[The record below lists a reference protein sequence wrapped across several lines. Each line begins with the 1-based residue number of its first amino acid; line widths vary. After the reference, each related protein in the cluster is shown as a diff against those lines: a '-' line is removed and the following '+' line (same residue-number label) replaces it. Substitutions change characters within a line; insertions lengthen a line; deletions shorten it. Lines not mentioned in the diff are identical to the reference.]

1 MNNSGA
7 EIQSQHLT
15 HTMQCLQTDIQTTPA
30 RKSNDLRAS
39 VSPKQRMCDGFID
52 CSNGEVS
59 RSCFCHSGS
68 QGLTHVLNSIV
79 SYKSCRFSYIVYSII
94 KTLTTWQYWSKCLPC
109 GRMSLCSCVA
119 LTSAGR
125 RMSGVCV
132 SPCAS
137 TLESHTATSASA
149 GHAEYRLVRKL
160 NCEGETCLDCHCHS
174 TVCLVKLV
182 SPSPLHLAAA

>member
-79 SYKSCRFSYIVYSII
+79 SYKSCRFSYIVILYSII
-94 KTLTTWQYWSKCLPC
+94 KKNDNLTVLKQVSFLWQDEF
-109 GRMSLCSCVA
+109 V
-119 LTSAGR
+119 
-125 RMSGVCV
+125 
-132 SPCAS
+132 
-137 TLESHTATSASA
+137 
-149 GHAEYRLVRKL
+149 
-160 NCEGETCLDCHCHS
+160 
-174 TVCLVKLV
+174 
-182 SPSPLHLAAA
+182 

>member
-125 RMSGVCV
+125 RMSGVCEPLCINTRE
-132 SPCAS
+132 SYCYYCQCRPCRIQTRQEVQLWRWGLPGLS
-137 TLESHTATSASA
+137 LSLYGLSS
-149 GHAEYRLVRKL
+149 
-160 NCEGETCLDCHCHS
+160 
-174 TVCLVKLV
+174 
-182 SPSPLHLAAA
+182 